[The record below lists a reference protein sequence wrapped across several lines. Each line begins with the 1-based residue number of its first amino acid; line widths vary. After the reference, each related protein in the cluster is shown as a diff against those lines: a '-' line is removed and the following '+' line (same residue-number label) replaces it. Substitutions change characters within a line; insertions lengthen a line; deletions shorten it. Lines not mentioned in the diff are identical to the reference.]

1 MLVCF
6 LAWIQS
12 TRLTEG
18 KTDKCSSGKHTAF
31 ICFLLYTHSLSTK
44 RTKQAAYTY
53 ITSPRQKL
61 NKLNNRPRP
70 KINERIES
78 MPNFSIQRQHELRS
92 NTASK
97 LCVSLAQGEYTAQ
110 EFKMSEAVWEERWIY
125 YSAAACTSNGSCW
138 IFRNKGHLKLKATK
152 ACFDMRSEPKP
163 P

>member
-18 KTDKCSSGKHTAF
+18 KTDKCSSGKHTLLLFAF
-31 ICFLLYTHSLSTK
+31 CYTPILRAPKEQNKQRTLTWNLLG
-44 RTKQAAYTY
+44 R
-53 ITSPRQKL
+53 R
-61 NKLNNRPRP
+61 NKLNYRPRP

-78 MPNFSIQRQHELRS
+78 MLNFSIQRQHELRS